1 MRNDASKASQS
12 TTNTVGIYLQE
23 IGRISLLTPEQEFFF
38 AQQVRQ
44 MVTILATKQKLT
56 VEKKRTP
63 TLAEWASEMQMSE
76 QELLEQLD
84 IGKQVDSSGNYPSDR
99 RARTC
104 NPLTD

>member
-56 VEKKRTP
+56 
-63 TLAEWASEMQMSE
+63 A
-76 QELLEQLD
+76 
-84 IGKQVDSSGNYPSDR
+84 
-99 RARTC
+99 
-104 NPLTD
+104 